1 MELALLFSYSP
12 SWVYLWQ
19 SLGRISIHFYL
30 LYWCLELS
38 QLMLL
43 SGRSSLSLYMY
54 WLWALI
60 MVEPYMHMG
69 RTFKFSKTQV
79 GYIYSIKAKH
89 IKPENDLADHCVK
102 ILQFWW
108 IKYGDTVFGF
118 LLRPTDCTEEWWTW
132 LIPWQPHYVVETLL
146 VLISFTHLLSTLYMA
161 VQ

>member
-19 SLGRISIHFYL
+19 SLGRISTHFYL
-30 LYWCLELS
+30 SYWCLELS
-38 QLMLL
+38 QLILL

-89 IKPENDLADHCVK
+89 IKPENDLADHCLK
-102 ILQFWW
+102 TLQFWW

-118 LLRPTDCTEEWWTW
+118 LLRHHRLYWRMVNLVDSLTATLCCRDFVGTD
-132 LIPWQPHYVVETLL
+132 LI
-146 VLISFTHLLSTLYMA
+146 THLLSTLYMG